1 MFRIIPAAV
10 LSLFVVTQS
19 HASLIIN
26 AWETDS
32 GHVRFEYD
40 GTLDLTGLAAP
51 NVVNTVDRHLN
62 RGSSGGLFV
71 NSFSSTLGGSNYRS
85 AFSTAPAAWKTGP
98 HAASSFGG
106 NSLSLDSLNLIVHTA
121 DISDDV
127 WSGSG
132 FMQFD
137 STTLA
142 GMGVDLS
149 VDRNWTIDNTAADT
163 ITLRNFNP
171 STASAVPE
179 PSGLLLL
186 GLCVAGLA
194 LQRYRCRKPSAAG
207 R

>member
-1 MFRIIPAAV
+1 MFRTISALC
-10 LSLFVVTQS
+10 LSLFVSSQS
-19 HASLIIN
+19 HASLIMN

-51 NVVNTVDRHLN
+51 DVVNTGDSHTIGARLGGFFRN
-62 RGSSGGLFV
+62 SS
-71 NSFSSTLGGSNYRS
+71 SSTLGGSAYS
-85 AFSTAPAAWKTGP
+85 SIFSTSPAAWKTGT
-98 HAASSFGG
+98 HIASSFGG
-106 NSLSLDSLNLIVHTA
+106 NSLFLGSQGLIVHTA

-142 GMGVDLS
+142 GLGVDLS
-149 VDRNWTIDNTAADT
+149 VDRIWTINNTAADT

-179 PSGLLLL
+179 PSSLLLL
-186 GLCVAGLA
+186 GL
-194 LQRYRCRKPSAAG
+194 
-207 R
+207 